1 MLRVSLGIEEH
12 GTHFSSSVSWT
23 RAATSISLASSAV
36 CTACERWRRRR
47 ERGEKREEGDERG
60 RERLNNIEERWG
72 TEDDGSKG
80 YKRFNYLLSFGLQGV
95 HLAPKQS
102 LCLSPFTHCLLCG
115 AYSKNQSLERD
126 RGNGQVPRGNH
137 LAQLGGWSTCC
148 ELPPEP
154 QHVPAAH

>member
-72 TEDDGSKG
+72 TEDDGK
-80 YKRFNYLLSFGLQGV
+80 YLLSFSLQGA